1 MTGIAL
7 PSPYNLQ
14 SFCCFFNGPKSVIE
28 WYKHLGEQIL
38 DQIFLKVRALS
49 NRMKT
54 QHRGS
59 AFLSII
65 QNQNCENP
73 PAEVTPPT
81 GSGTT
86 SCKRAWSSDEKRT
99 GIFGTANCSRSCRT
113 SSSYSKKISHLSMLA
128 RSKPMFPSLGHDG
141 PCLKIWWRRSP
152 ENSNQVV
159 ASAFPLPFYFW
170 QEPPWIL
177 HVLGLSLCSRATMLQ
192 TLAESNHII
201 WKEQNTACSIY
212 LNLATRIAAM
222 MIMMFHPDLA

>member
-86 SCKRAWSSDEKRT
+86 AASEPGHPTRREQGYLELPTARGRAGRHRH
-99 GIFGTANCSRSCRT
+99 IV
-113 SSSYSKKISHLSMLA
+113 KKYHIYRCWRAPSPCFHHLGMT
-128 RSKPMFPSLGHDG
+128 D
-141 PCLKIWWRRSP
+141 
-152 ENSNQVV
+152 
-159 ASAFPLPFYFW
+159 
-170 QEPPWIL
+170 
-177 HVLGLSLCSRATMLQ
+177 RA
-192 TLAESNHII
+192 
-201 WKEQNTACSIY
+201 
-212 LNLATRIAAM
+212 
-222 MIMMFHPDLA
+222 